1 MVVKIEQQKN
11 FALKGVEMGM
21 LGLTGGSGNGFLN
34 WKHKDK
40 AFWINSDEIVDFD
53 FMVIDPATIQTGWGI
68 YANGSFDERWDA
80 KAGIQEPKPAD
91 IGDQA
96 WKRAFSVKVQLSG
109 WDKPVIWK
117 SHAFG
122 NVMAFDLATDCYL
135 NQAQDD
141 AAKLPCLK
149 NLKLDGGKAAFDE
162 TKSGNSS
169 WPKFEFAKWVDRPK
183 ELDMDVED
191 DFPGVDPVAT
201 SSVNESDIPF

>member
-149 NLKLDGGKAAFDE
+149 NLMVVKLHLTKLKAATHRGLNLNLLNGLIGQKNWIWMLKMISLE
-162 TKSGNSS
+162 
-169 WPKFEFAKWVDRPK
+169 WIQLQQA
-183 ELDMDVED
+183 
-191 DFPGVDPVAT
+191 A
-201 SSVNESDIPF
+201 